1 MGASSCDSLNTIEK
15 LAAMGRSYRR
25 NPCMT

>member
-1 MGASSCDSLNTIEK
+1 MGASSRSSFRTTEK

-25 NPCMT
+25 SLCMT

>member
-1 MGASSCDSLNTIEK
+1 MGASSCGSLNMTEK